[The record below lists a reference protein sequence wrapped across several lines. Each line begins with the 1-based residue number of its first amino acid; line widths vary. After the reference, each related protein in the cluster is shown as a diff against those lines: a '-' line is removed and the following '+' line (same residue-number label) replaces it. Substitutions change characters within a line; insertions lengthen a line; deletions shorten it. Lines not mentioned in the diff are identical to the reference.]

1 MTPEQQKRLHEL
13 SKVWDSWAESPE
25 ANQQDLAIAD
35 ALRAALAEISRL
47 REENDALREE
57 SSHSVNDWN
66 DMADLANQHRHE
78 RDEAR
83 SEATRL
89 REERDNPKCT
99 RVCQVPC
106 CGQTILDRTPSGQIP
121 CGDY

>member
-1 MTPEQQKRLHEL
+1 MTPEQQQRIKRLIF
-13 SKVWDSWAESPE
+13 AEKAWTDQPE
-25 ANQQDLAIAD
+25 DAE